1 MAEVIYRDKL
11 EVKRKYQSL
20 KVASDAES
28 DPGMNVMPH
37 DSIRPGLFLFFCWA
51 FECFVGF
58 SLC

>member
-11 EVKRKYQSL
+11 EVKRKYEL

-28 DPGMNVMPH
+28 DAGMNVMPH
-37 DSIRPGLFLFFCWA
+37 DSIRPGLFLFFCWD
-51 FECFVGF
+51 FGCFVGF